1 MREVYIINKI
11 RIYATS
17 ASKNK
22 HRKQVDIM
30 SNTSNTITLSGV
42 KEVTPKVTISQLDYE
57 SISDKPL
64 YIHIYD
70 DNYTTIKIEIS
81 SNNYIITM
89 YYNGF
94 IYQVYTLDIYELEN
108 HKQLNNAINN
118 IIVLNDVYTDDINAY
133 KISRV
138 YF

>member
-1 MREVYIINKI
+1 
-11 RIYATS
+11 
-17 ASKNK
+17 
-22 HRKQVDIM
+22 M

-89 YYNGF
+89 YITMYYNGF

>member
-1 MREVYIINKI
+1 
-11 RIYATS
+11 
-17 ASKNK
+17 
-22 HRKQVDIM
+22 M
-30 SNTSNTITLSGV
+30 SNTNNATTMPNL

-70 DNYTTIKIEIS
+70 DNYTTIKVELS
-81 SNNYIITM
+81 SDNYIITM
-89 YYNGF
+89 YYDGF
-94 IYQVYTLDIYELEN
+94 IYQVYTLNIREIEN
-108 HKQLNNAINN
+108 HKQLNNTINN
-118 IIVLNDVYTDDINAY
+118 IIVLNDVYTYDINAY

>member
-1 MREVYIINKI
+1 M
-11 RIYATS
+11 S
-17 ASKNK
+17 
-22 HRKQVDIM
+22 

-42 KEVTPKVTISQLDYE
+42 KEVTPKVSISQLDYE

-70 DNYTTIKIEIS
+70 DNYTTIKIELS

-94 IYQVYTLDIYELEN
+94 IYIRYIHLIYL
-108 HKQLNNAINN
+108 K
-118 IIVLNDVYTDDINAY
+118 
-133 KISRV
+133 
-138 YF
+138 

>member
-1 MREVYIINKI
+1 
-11 RIYATS
+11 
-17 ASKNK
+17 
-22 HRKQVDIM
+22 M

-57 SISDKPL
+57 SISD
-64 YIHIYD
+64 
-70 DNYTTIKIEIS
+70 IKIEIS

>member
-1 MREVYIINKI
+1 
-11 RIYATS
+11 
-17 ASKNK
+17 
-22 HRKQVDIM
+22 M

-70 DNYTTIKIEIS
+70 DNYTTIKIELS
-81 SNNYIITM
+81 DDNYIITM
-89 YYNGF
+89 YYDGF
-94 IYQVYTLDIYELEN
+94 IFQMYTLNISEIESS
-108 HKQLNNAINN
+108 KQLNNTINN
-118 IIVLNDVYTDDINAY
+118 IIVLNDVYTSDINAY

>member
-22 HRKQVDIM
+22 HRKQVDTM
-30 SNTSNTITLSGV
+30 SNTSNTIAISNV

-57 SISDKPL
+57 SISNKPL

-70 DNYTTIKIEIS
+70 DNLTTIKIELS
-81 SNNYIITM
+81 SYNYIITM
-89 YYNGF
+89 YYDGF
-94 IYQVYTLDIYELEN
+94 IYQIYILDISEIEN
-108 HKQLNNAINN
+108 YKQLNNTINN
-118 IIVLNDVYTDDINAY
+118 IIVLNDIYTDDINAY

>member
-1 MREVYIINKI
+1 
-11 RIYATS
+11 
-17 ASKNK
+17 
-22 HRKQVDIM
+22 M

-57 SISDKPL
+57 SISNKPL

-70 DNYTTIKIEIS
+70 DNLTTIKIELS
-81 SNNYIITM
+81 SYNYIITM
-89 YYNGF
+89 YYDGV
-94 IYQVYTLDIYELEN
+94 IYQVYKLDISEIDN
-108 HKQLNNAINN
+108 HKQLNNTVNN
-118 IIVLNDVYTDDINAY
+118 IIVLNDIYTDDINAY

>member
-1 MREVYIINKI
+1 M
-11 RIYATS
+11 S
-17 ASKNK
+17 
-22 HRKQVDIM
+22 
-30 SNTSNTITLSGV
+30 SNTSNTITLSGI
-42 KEVTPKVTISQLDYE
+42 KEVTPKVSISQLDYE

-70 DNYTTIKIEIS
+70 DNYTTIKIELS

-89 YYNGF
+89 YYDGF
-94 IYQVYTLDIYELEN
+94 IHQIYTLDISEIEN
-108 HKQLNNAINN
+108 YKQLNNTINN
-118 IIVLNDVYTDDINAY
+118 IIVLNDIYTDDINAY